1 VTYVSE
7 ENMSQQEGSALS
19 ERVANQMFEEM
30 QDDPSLTA
38 GPAQNAVLDDMGVP
52 RYPEC
57 VGPEE

>member
-1 VTYVSE
+1 
-7 ENMSQQEGSALS
+7 MSQQEGSALS